1 MKDNISNE
9 LTRVMDAAK
18 ADAINNNNQE
28 LKVEHVVLNL
38 IIDQNNKA
46 INIVKSM
53 GVDTNTLHD
62 TLYEIVYN
70 SNLTPKV
77 THGNIKISQELKKV
91 LDAVDNEAAWL
102 GDVKADTSH
111 LMMSILNI
119 PSLKI
124 NRIFT
129 KFNLTYKGFKQAMTS
144 GEYDDTL
151 DNDKP
156 SNISKPKKP
165 TPKNTPALTSFCR
178 DITAAV
184 EKGEIDPVIG
194 REKEIK
200 RVTQILARRKKRNPI
215 LIGDPGTGK
224 TTIVEGIAK
233 MIHDGTA
240 PRILAKKRILSLS
253 LTSIVA
259 GTKYRGQFEERMK
272 AIMDELKQNPDIIIF
287 LDELHTIVGAGN
299 SNGGLDASN
308 IFKPALANGD
318 IQVIGATTLD
328 EFRENIEKD
337 GALTR
342 RFQQVLVEEPTV
354 QEAITILK
362 NVKGTYE
369 KYHKVKYT
377 DDAIEEC
384 VKMADRYIMDRALPD
399 KAFDIMDEAGAAA
412 NINYEKPEH
421 IKKLEVERDELIK
434 QKLDVVHKQK
444 YEEAAELRDKESKL
458 DKALETATADWE
470 KSLDLK
476 KTEIGVEQICDVIS
490 TMTGIPLSK
499 LSSQENKKLL
509 NMDKVLKEYII
520 GQDEAIDKTV
530 QAIKRNRLGIKDKK
544 KPQGVMVYL
553 GPSGAGKTE
562 LAKRVAEQLFGDSES
577 LIRFD
582 MSEYSE
588 KFNVSRLVGSPP
600 GYVGYEQG
608 GQLTEQVRRK
618 PYSVVL
624 FDEIEKAHSEI
635 YNLLLQL
642 LDEGQLTDG
651 MGRKVDFKNCLI
663 IMTSNVGVKE
673 LSTMG
678 KTVGFE
684 TQSTVASKSD
694 RDRQIIEKA
703 LKKKFP
709 PEFLNRID
717 ETIVFNKLSEDNIHK
732 IIHIEIDK
740 LKDRLSDM
748 GYDIKLDKS
757 AMEFIAK
764 EGYHEEYGAR
774 PLGRAIQVHIG
785 NLIAD
790 EILMGNIREGSQI
803 KISFDKKENKV
814 FVKK

>member
-1 MKDNISNE
+1 MKDNISSE

-18 ADAINNNNQE
+18 ADAINNNSQE

-46 INIVKSM
+46 INIIKSM

-102 GDVKADTSH
+102 GDIKADTSH
-111 LMMSILNI
+111 LMMSVLNI

-124 NRIFT
+124 NRVLT
-129 KFNLTYKGFKQAMTS
+129 KFNLTYKGFKQAMTA
-144 GEYDDTL
+144 GEFDDTM
-151 DNDKP
+151 DNEKP
-156 SNISKPKKP
+156 SNGNKAKKP
-165 TPKNTPALTSFCR
+165 TPKNTPALSSFCR
-178 DITAAV
+178 DVTAAV

-215 LIGDPGTGK
+215 LIGDAGTGK

-308 IFKPALANGD
+308 IFKPALANGE

-342 RFQQVLVEEPTV
+342 RFQQVLVNEPTV

-384 VKMADRYIMDRALPD
+384 VKMADRYITDRALPD
-399 KAFDIMDEAGAAA
+399 KAFDILDEAGAAA
-412 NINYEKPEH
+412 NINHEKPEH
-421 IKKLEVERDELIK
+421 IKKLEAERDVLIK

-444 YEEAAELRDKESKL
+444 YEEAAELRDKEVKL
-458 DKALETATADWE
+458 DKALETATAD
-470 KSLDLK
+470 
-476 KTEIGVEQICDVIS
+476 
-490 TMTGIPLSK
+490 
-499 LSSQENKKLL
+499 
-509 NMDKVLKEYII
+509 
-520 GQDEAIDKTV
+520 
-530 QAIKRNRLGIKDKK
+530 
-544 KPQGVMVYL
+544 
-553 GPSGAGKTE
+553 
-562 LAKRVAEQLFGDSES
+562 
-577 LIRFD
+577 
-582 MSEYSE
+582 
-588 KFNVSRLVGSPP
+588 
-600 GYVGYEQG
+600 
-608 GQLTEQVRRK
+608 
-618 PYSVVL
+618 
-624 FDEIEKAHSEI
+624 
-635 YNLLLQL
+635 
-642 LDEGQLTDG
+642 
-651 MGRKVDFKNCLI
+651 
-663 IMTSNVGVKE
+663 
-673 LSTMG
+673 
-678 KTVGFE
+678 
-684 TQSTVASKSD
+684 
-694 RDRQIIEKA
+694 
-703 LKKKFP
+703 
-709 PEFLNRID
+709 
-717 ETIVFNKLSEDNIHK
+717 
-732 IIHIEIDK
+732 
-740 LKDRLSDM
+740 
-748 GYDIKLDKS
+748 
-757 AMEFIAK
+757 
-764 EGYHEEYGAR
+764 
-774 PLGRAIQVHIG
+774 
-785 NLIAD
+785 
-790 EILMGNIREGSQI
+790 
-803 KISFDKKENKV
+803 
-814 FVKK
+814 

>member
-1 MKDNISNE
+1 MKDNISSE
-9 LTRVMDAAK
+9 LTRIMDMAK
-18 ADAINNNNQE
+18 SDAINNNNQE
-28 LKVEHVVLNL
+28 LKVEHVVLSM
-38 IIDQNNKA
+38 IIDQNNRA
-46 INIVKSM
+46 VNIIKSM

-77 THGNIKISQELKKV
+77 THGNLKISQDLKKV
-91 LDAVDNEAAWL
+91 LDSVDKEALDL
-102 GDVKADTSH
+102 GDVSIDTSH
-111 LMMSILNI
+111 FMLALLNQ
-119 PSLKI
+119 PALKI
-124 NRIFT
+124 NKVFT
-129 KFNLTYKGFKQAMTS
+129 KFNLGYKSFKLSLTS
-144 GEYDDTL
+144 GGYDDTM
-151 DNDKP
+151 DSDKSSAP
-156 SNISKPKKP
+156 KAKKP
-165 TPKNTPALTSFCR
+165 TAKATPALSSFCR
-178 DITAAV
+178 DVTAAV
-184 EKGEIDPVIG
+184 EKGEIDPVVG

-200 RVTQILARRKKRNPI
+200 RVSQILARRKKRNPI
-215 LIGDPGTGK
+215 LIGDAGTGK
-224 TTIVEGIAK
+224 TSIVEGIAK
-233 MIHDGTA
+233 MIHDGNA

-308 IFKPALANGD
+308 IFKPALANGE

-342 RFQQVLVEEPTV
+342 RFQQVLVEEPSV
-354 QEAITILK
+354 SEAITILK
-362 NVKGTYE
+362 TVKFTYE
-369 KYHKVKYT
+369 KYHKVRYT
-377 DDAIEEC
+377 DEAIEEC
-384 VKMADRYIMDRALPD
+384 VKMADRYITDRALPD
-399 KAFDIMDEAGAAA
+399 KAFDILDEAGAAA
-412 NINYEKPEH
+412 NISHDKPEH
-421 IKKLEVERDELIK
+421 IKRLEVEKSELTK

-444 YEEAAELRDKESKL
+444 YEEAAELRDRESRLEKQ
-458 DKALETATADWE
+458 LETAISDWE
-470 KSLDLK
+470 KSLDIK
-476 KTEIGVEQICDVIS
+476 KTEIGVNEICDVIS

-577 LIRFD
+577 LIRLD

-588 KFNVSRLVGSPP
+588 KFNVSRLIGSPP
-600 GYVGYEQG
+600 GYVGHEQG

-618 PYSVVL
+618 PYSVIL
-624 FDEIEKAHSEI
+624 FDEIEKAHPEI
-635 YNLLLQL
+635 YNLLLQV

-651 MGRKVDFKNCLI
+651 IGRKIDFRNSLI
-663 IMTSNVGVKE
+663 IMTSNVGVRE
-673 LSTMG
+673 LSSMG
-678 KTVGFE
+678 KSVGFE
-684 TQSTVASKSD
+684 TQTTVASQSN

-717 ETIVFNKLSEDNIHK
+717 ETIVFNKLSEEDIHK
-732 IIHIEIDK
+732 IIYIEIDK
-740 LKDRLSDM
+740 LKERLSDM
-748 GYDIKLDKS
+748 GYSIKLDKS

-764 EGYHEEYGAR
+764 EGYHDEYGAR

-790 EILMGNIREGSQI
+790 EILSGTITEGSEI
-803 KISFDKKENKV
+803 KITYDKKDNKV
-814 FVKK
+814 VVKQ

>member
-1 MKDNISNE
+1 MTKNNISS
-9 LTRVMDAAK
+9 VKPAPS
-18 ADAINNNNQE
+18 
-28 LKVEHVVLNL
+28 VVLMNEHEL
-38 IIDQNNKA
+38 L
-46 INIVKSM
+46 S
-53 GVDTNTLHD
+53 
-62 TLYEIVYN
+62 
-70 SNLTPKV
+70 
-77 THGNIKISQELKKV
+77 LKKITKSFDMSGFSIKTDSGFQKLINLHETIPYCVYKLV
-91 LDAVDNEAAWL
+91 LADGKELRCADNHIVFYANYEEVFVKNL
-102 GDVKADTSH
+102 SVGDKILTIDDTDNQQESEVVE
-111 LMMSILNI
+111 ILNLGYDEI
-119 PSLKI
+119 MYDFELNGSSDKRYYTNNILSH
-124 NRIFT
+124 N
-129 KFNLTYKGFKQAMTS
+129 TS
-144 GEYDDTL
+144 
-151 DNDKP
+151 
-156 SNISKPKKP
+156 I
-165 TPKNTPALTSFCR
+165 
-178 DITAAV
+178 I
-184 EKGEIDPVIG
+184 
-194 REKEIK
+194 
-200 RVTQILARRKKRNPI
+200 
-215 LIGDPGTGK
+215 
-224 TTIVEGIAK
+224 EGIAK
-233 MIHDGTA
+233 MIYEGNA
-240 PRILAKKRILSLS
+240 PRILTNKRILSLS

-299 SNGGLDASN
+299 SSGGLDASN
-308 IFKPALANGD
+308 IFKPALANGE

-342 RFQQVLVEEPTV
+342 RFQQVLVNEPTV

-362 NVKGTYE
+362 SVKSTYE
-369 KYHKVKYT
+369 KYHKVRYS

-384 VKMADRYIMDRALPD
+384 VKMADRYITDRALPD
-399 KAFDIMDEAGAAA
+399 KAFDILDEAGAAA
-412 NINYEKPEH
+412 NINHEKPEH
-421 IKKLEVERDELIK
+421 IKKLEVDRDTLIK
-434 QKLDVVHKQK
+434 QKLDVVNKQK
-444 YEEAAELRDKESKL
+444 YEEAAELRDKEAKL
-458 DKALETATADWE
+458 DKALETAMSEWE

-509 NMDKVLKEYII
+509 NLDKILKENII
-520 GQDEAIDKTV
+520 GQDEAIEKTV

-544 KPQGVMVYL
+544 KPQGVFIYL
-553 GPSGAGKTE
+553 GPSGVGKTE
-562 LAKRVAEQLFGDSES
+562 LVKRVAEQLFGDSES
-577 LIRFD
+577 LIRLD

-624 FDEIEKAHSEI
+624 FDEIEKAHPDI

-651 MGRKVDFKNCLI
+651 MGRKVDFKNCLV

-673 LSTMG
+673 LSSMG

-684 TQSTVASKSD
+684 TQSTIASKSD

-717 ETIVFNKLSEDNIHK
+717 ETIVFNKLSEENIHK
-732 IIHIEIDK
+732 IIYIEIDK
-740 LKDRLSDM
+740 LKERLSDM

-790 EILMGNIREGSQI
+790 EILMGNIQEGSQI